1 MARKR
6 SEAYVFSH
14 IGQADGHRFVPSGV
28 LGLTETG
35 GANLSNRELASD
47 FAYGTGYL
55 ARPQAFE
62 LDPVSLAFADREGI
76 KGKVL
81 FPINGL
87 SEFGGLRDAA
97 PDAWGRRVI
106 EARLRAPANALAEMQ
121 YLLHAGGDRVGALDV
136 REQRTSPDSPSA
148 SDMHSLQYVLQAA
161 EAVDHGAPV
170 PSNLENFLGAA
181 PSAGGARPKAT
192 VRDDQGALWLAKFPA
207 RGDTFDVARAETCTL
222 ELARR
227 CGLTVPEVRYLDLGG
242 RPVMLIRRFDRYW
255 VQAGQ
260 LLPALT
266 DGALQENAWPP
277 QVFLSPSGG
286 GLGAAQPWGRLQDT
300 RPGDGRIEGR
310 LPFVSGLTLVACSE
324 LESPHK
330 AYADLGRAVRR
341 YVHPLLVRANAE
353 ELFARMVPN
362 IFVTND
368 DDHLRNHG
376 FVRDPRLGGWE
387 LSPLYD
393 VVPRP
398 VIASERQLHLG
409 VGAMGKL
416 ATLDN
421 ALSHH
426 AAFVPQRPVAV
437 GIMRRVWAEVRQWKT
452 CFEEH
457 GAGGKL
463 IDQLGRAFRDI
474 SDIAS
479 PELEAEIRKGA
490 PHTR

>member
-1 MARKR
+1 
-6 SEAYVFSH
+6 
-14 IGQADGHRFVPSGV
+14 VPSGI
-28 LGLTETG
+28 LGLTQTG
-35 GANLSNRELASD
+35 AANVSNRELASD

-55 ARPQAFE
+55 DRKQAFE

-87 SEFGGLRDAA
+87 NEFGGLRDAA

-121 YLLHAGGDRVGALDV
+121 YLLQAGGDRVGALDE
-136 REQRTSPDSPSA
+136 REQRTSPDSPTA

-161 EAVDHGAPV
+161 EAVDNGAPV
-170 PSNLENFLGAA
+170 PSNLENFLGAG

-192 VRDDQGALWLAKFPA
+192 IRGDDGALWLAKFPA
-207 RGDTFDVARAETCTL
+207 KGDTFDVARAETCTL

-227 CGLTVPEVRYLDLGG
+227 CGLTVPEVRHLDLGG

-255 VQAGQ
+255 VAPGQ

-266 DGALQENAWPP
+266 DGA
-277 QVFLSPSGG
+277 
-286 GLGAAQPWGRLQDT
+286 LQDT

-353 ELFARMVPN
+353 ELFARMMLN

-376 FVRDPRLGGWE
+376 FVRDPRLGGWV

-437 GIMRRVWAEVRQWKT
+437 GIMRRVWGEVRQWKT

-457 GAGGKL
+457 GAEGKL